1 MLFKVLFI
9 DHFKNHK
16 LNFIFY
22 IILLLIVYPIE
33 SVLLSNLFGKL
44 FNIINKNRKLPN
56 FTDFYN
62 NLIKQ
67 NAPGLIFIIS
77 GIYVIIY
84 FIYLFKNYLE
94 TIIVPDYQI
103 YLRTLMFNNV
113 LKKYSNNYQDIKI
126 GEVLSKIIELKYS
139 IITLF
144 INCFDEFLSTFS
156 GLIFITIYFFVM
168 NWKIG
173 FIYMLSIILILLILF
188 LNSPS
193 FIKNSIKKMNILYNN
208 NEFMNDKFSN
218 LMNIYL
224 NNEEKKEKH
233 NFNEIEKNLKNRYRK
248 NIWIEKQLFS
258 LTDMIIIL
266 STILI
271 IVYSYYLL
279 KNNEISNALFISIC
293 ITVSASMVYI
303 YRLGKQITDS
313 IYYIGIVLS
322 NKDFLN
328 EILNHPQ
335 KNIKNV
341 NLTQGKIQFK
351 NVSFKYNTKSKY
363 ILKNFNYTI
372 EPHTK
377 IALIGQS
384 GSGKSTIMKLL
395 IDLHPL
401 SQGDIYID
409 NENIKNINT
418 EYLRNKIIYVNQ
430 KTLMFNKSVID
441 NIRYGTTYTNEGI
454 IQLMEKYDLL
464 TVFKKLPFG
473 LKSNCGVNGNHLS
486 LGMQKVIIILRGILK
501 PGIVYI
507 FDEPLTSLD
516 IKTKKKIIKLL
527 MNELKNKTIIIITH
541 DKEILPY
548 MNKTI
553 NINHLR

>member
-1 MLFKVLFI
+1 MLFKTLFI

-16 LNFIFY
+16 KVFIFY
-22 IILLLIVYPIE
+22 IILLLIMYPIE

-44 FNIINKNRKLPN
+44 FNMINKNRKLPN

-77 GIYVIIY
+77 GIYIILY

-94 TIIVPDYQI
+94 TIIVPDYDI
-103 YLRTLMFNNV
+103 YLRTLLFNNV
-113 LKKYSNNYQDIKI
+113 LKRYSNNYKDIKI
-126 GEVLSKIIELKYS
+126 GEILSKMIELKYA
-139 IITLF
+139 IVTLF
-144 INCFDEFLSTFS
+144 INSFDQFLTTFS
-156 GLIFITIYFFVM
+156 GLIFINIYFFVL

-173 FIYMLSIILILLILF
+173 LIYMFSIVLILTLLYIRSPLLI
-188 LNSPS
+188 N
-193 FIKNSIKKMNILYNN
+193 NSIKKLTKLYDN

-233 NFNEIEKNLKNRYRK
+233 NFNEIEKTFKNIYRK
-248 NIWIEKQLFS
+248 NIWIEKQSLSFS
-258 LTDMIIIL
+258 DMIIIL

-271 IVYSYYLL
+271 IIYSYYLL
-279 KNNEISNALFISIC
+279 RNNEISNALFISIC

-313 IYYIGIVLS
+313 VYYIGIILS
-322 NKDFLN
+322 NKNFIN

-341 NLTQGKIQFK
+341 NLIHGKIQFK
-351 NVSFKYNTKSKY
+351 NVYFKYENKSNY

-372 EPHTK
+372 ESNTK
-377 IALIGQS
+377 IAFIGQS

-409 NENIKNINT
+409 NENIKNIDT

-430 KTLMFNKSVID
+430 KTLMFNKSVIE
-441 NIRYGTTYTNEGI
+441 NIKYGTKYNDKEI
-454 IQLMEKYDLL
+454 IKLMDKYDLL
-464 TVFKKLPFG
+464 TVFQKLPFG
-473 LKSNCGVNGNHLS
+473 LKSNCGVNGNNLS
-486 LGMQKVIIILRGILK
+486 MGMQKVIIILRGILK

-507 FDEPLTSLD
+507 LDEPLTSLD
-516 IKTKKKIIKLL
+516 AKSKKKIIKLL
-527 MNELKNKTIIIITH
+527 MNELKNKTMIVITH
-541 DKEILPY
+541 DKEIIPY

>member
-1 MLFKVLFI
+1 MLFKTLFI

-16 LNFIFY
+16 KVFIFY
-22 IILLLIVYPIE
+22 IILLLIMYPIE

-77 GIYVIIY
+77 GIYIILY

-94 TIIVPDYQI
+94 TIIVPDYDI

-113 LKKYSNNYQDIKI
+113 LKRYSNNYKDIKI
-126 GEVLSKIIELKYS
+126 GEILSKMIELKYA
-139 IITLF
+139 IVTLF
-144 INCFDEFLSTFS
+144 INSFDQFLTTFS
-156 GLIFITIYFFVM
+156 GLIFINIYFFVL

-173 FIYMLSIILILLILF
+173 LIYMFSIVLILTLLYFRSPLLI
-188 LNSPS
+188 N
-193 FIKNSIKKMNILYNN
+193 NSIKKLTKLYDN

-233 NFNEIEKNLKNRYRK
+233 NFNEIEKKFKNIFRK
-248 NIWIEKQLFS
+248 NIWIEKQSLSFS
-258 LTDMIIIL
+258 DMIIIL

-279 KNNEISNALFISIC
+279 RNNEISNALFISIC

-313 IYYIGIVLS
+313 VYYIGIILS
-322 NKDFLN
+322 NKNFIN

-341 NLTQGKIQFK
+341 NLVHGKIQFK
-351 NVSFKYNTKSKY
+351 NVYFKYENKSNY

-372 EPHTK
+372 EPNTK
-377 IALIGQS
+377 IAFIGQS

-409 NENIKNINT
+409 NENIKNIDT

-430 KTLMFNKSVID
+430 KTLMFNKSVIE
-441 NIRYGTTYTNEGI
+441 NIKYGTKYNDQEI
-454 IQLMEKYDLL
+454 IKLMDKYDLL
-464 TVFKKLPFG
+464 TVFQKLPFG
-473 LKSNCGVNGNHLS
+473 LKSNCGVNGNNLS
-486 LGMQKVIIILRGILK
+486 MGMQKVIIILRGILK

-507 FDEPLTSLD
+507 LDEPLTSLD
-516 IKTKKKIIKLL
+516 AKTKKKIIKLL
-527 MNELKNKTIIIITH
+527 MNELKNKTMIVITH
-541 DKEILPY
+541 DKEIIPY